1 MLLYKTFYPFITDI
15 LHTITQ
21 VQKKEIP
28 EDELLDQPK
37 EENTMEAAVF
47 NIINIFIENGGKQV
61 KEALTDLI

>member
-1 MLLYKTFYPFITDI
+1 MLYKTFYPFITDI

-21 VQKKEIP
+21 VQKKEVP
-28 EDELLDQPK
+28 EDELLDQPE

-47 NIINIFIENGGKQV
+47 NIINIFIENGGQQI